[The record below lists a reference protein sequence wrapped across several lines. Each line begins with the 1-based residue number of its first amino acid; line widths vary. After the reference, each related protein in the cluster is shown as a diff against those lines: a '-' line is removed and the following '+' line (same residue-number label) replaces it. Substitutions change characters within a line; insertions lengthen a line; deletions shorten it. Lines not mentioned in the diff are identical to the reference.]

1 MDDASPSGETSMR
14 TAWAVIGLLMA
25 GSAPAA
31 EVTVWSPAL
40 WQQADAVVA
49 VEVEPARRDGPL
61 EQVWVRVTSVYRA
74 PLRTGE
80 VIALAGFDGDLTP
93 SPGQRKIVALLQR
106 GAFWQLPDTSYCLP
120 DSPEW
125 RAILGEY

>member
-1 MDDASPSGETSMR
+1 MR
-14 TAWAVIGLLMA
+14 TTWAVIGLLMA

>member
-14 TAWAVIGLLMA
+14 TTWAVIGLLMA